1 MVLEPMPGVSRA
13 RTDPRTWPWW
23 GQVLALYTVT
33 RLFTAAVFVWVAR
46 LQLPNLWTPGHPS
59 YWKFVGLM
67 FDGSWY
73 RQIAEQGYPA
83 TLPYGADGLVQQN
96 AWAFFPL
103 YPALVRAVMTV
114 TRLPWEVAAPVVA
127 TLLGAGA
134 VLLVYRC
141 VVLGAPRAVA
151 AWPALPLATV
161 ALVCVFPTSPV
172 LQAGYTESLALL
184 LVAGSLYLLMR
195 RRYGAAALVVV
206 ALGFARAVALPMAVV
221 VAVHALVRWRDA
233 RRGNEAFPLR
243 DVLRVAALGAVAV
256 VSGFAW
262 PLIAGW
268 ITGVPNGYLLT
279 QESWRGVRTTTPFY
293 GWTYVPQFW
302 FGPWAALV
310 VVAGFGLTIAV
321 LVAPAAWR
329 LGNEL
334 HTWSAAYIGYI
345 VAVIEPGS
353 SLARFL
359 LLAFPMGAVTAG
371 LVTRPERARRIA
383 FWAVLALMVGLQ
395 VLWIRTMWLFN
406 PHGDWP
412 P

>member
-1 MVLEPMPGVSRA
+1 MVVEPVPALSRA

-23 GQVLALYTVT
+23 GQVLGVYAVT

-46 LQLPNLWTPGHPS
+46 LQLANLWTPAAPS

-73 RQIAEQGYPA
+73 RQIAEHGYPA
-83 TLPYGADGLVQQN
+83 TLPVGSDGLVQQN

-103 YPALVRAVMTV
+103 FPGLVRAVMTV

-134 VLLVYRC
+134 VLLVHRC
-141 VVLGAPRAVA
+141 IVAGAPRAVA

-184 LVAGSLYLLMR
+184 LIAAVLLLVLR

-206 ALGFARAVALPMAVV
+206 ALGFARAVALPMVV
-221 VAVHALVRWRDA
+221 VVVVHALVRWRDA
-233 RRGNEAFPLR
+233 RRGTEPLPRR
-243 DVLRVAALGAVAV
+243 DVARLAGLGVTAL

-262 PLIAGW
+262 PLICGW
-268 ITGVPNGYLLT
+268 ATGVPNAYLLT

-302 FGPWAALV
+302 FGAWAPLV
-310 VVAGFGLTIAV
+310 LAGGFGLTIAL
-321 LVAPAAWR
+321 LVAPASWR

-371 LVTRPERARRIA
+371 LVQRPARARGA
-383 FWAVLALMVGLQ
+383 AYWAVLVLMVGLQ

>member
-1 MVLEPMPGVSRA
+1 MVVEPVPALSRA
-13 RTDPRTWPWW
+13 RTDPRSWPWW
-23 GQVLALYTVT
+23 GQVLGVYAVT

-46 LQLPNLWTPGHPS
+46 LQLANLWTPAAPS

-73 RQIAEQGYPA
+73 RQIAEHGYPA
-83 TLPYGADGLVQQN
+83 TLPVGADGLVQQN

-103 YPALVRAVMTV
+103 FPGLVRAVMTV
-114 TRLPWEVAAPVVA
+114 TRLPWDVAAPVVA

-134 VLLVYRC
+134 VLLVHRC
-141 VVLGAPRAVA
+141 IVTGAPRAVA

-161 ALVCVFPTSPV
+161 ALVCVFPSSPV

-184 LVAGSLYLLMR
+184 LIAAALLLVLR

-221 VAVHALVRWRDA
+221 VVVHALVRWRDA
-233 RRGNEAFPLR
+233 RRGTEPLPAR
-243 DVLRVAALGAVAV
+243 DVVRLAGLGVAAV
-256 VSGFAW
+256 VSGVAW
-262 PLIAGW
+262 PLICGW
-268 ITGVPNGYLLT
+268 ATGVPNAYLLT

-302 FGPWAALV
+302 FGPWAPLV
-310 VVAGFGLTIAV
+310 LAAGFGLTIAL

-334 HTWSAAYIGYI
+334 HTWSGAYIGYI

-371 LVTRPERARRIA
+371 LVQRPARARWAA
-383 FWAVLALMVGLQ
+383 FWAVLVLMVGLQ
-395 VLWIRTMWLFN
+395 VLWIRTIWLFN